1 MFETAKEH
9 YLEKHGFEAMHL
21 KAVLFDMDGVLY
33 DSMPGHV
40 YAWTKTV
47 PLYGLS
53 ITPEEVYMNEGRTGT
68 GTIEYLY
75 EKELHKQVTKA
86 EMEHIYEKKCEFFN
100 SLPEAKVMP
109 GASELL
115 QKVKQDGLTRVL
127 VTGSGQ
133 KSLINR
139 LEHSFPNAFTK
150 DKAVTSY
157 DVTHGKPNP
166 EPYLKGLEK
175 GGVQPYEAIVVE
187 NAPLGV
193 RAGVAANI
201 FTIAVNTGTL
211 KDEDLLKEGA
221 NLLFHSMQELCDN
234 WEKLYEVLK

>member
-1 MFETAKEH
+1 MFETAKEN
-9 YLEKHGFEAMHL
+9 YLKKHGFEAMHL

-40 YAWTKTV
+40 YAWTKTA

-75 EKELHKQVTKA
+75 EKELHQHATKA

-100 SLPEAKVMP
+100 SLPEAKIMP

-115 QKVKQDGLTRVL
+115 RKVENAGLTRVL

-133 KSLINR
+133 KSLIDR
-139 LEHSFPNAFTK
+139 LEHSFPNAFTR
-150 DKAVTSY
+150 DKAVTSF
-157 DVTHGKPNP
+157 DVIHGKPAP

-175 GGVQPYEAIVVE
+175 GGVRPNEAIVVE

-193 RAGVAANI
+193 RAGVAAGI

-211 KDEDLLKEGA
+211 KDEALLNEGA
-221 NLLFHSMQELCDN
+221 NLLFPSMQALCDN
-234 WEKLYEVLK
+234 WEALYKTLQ